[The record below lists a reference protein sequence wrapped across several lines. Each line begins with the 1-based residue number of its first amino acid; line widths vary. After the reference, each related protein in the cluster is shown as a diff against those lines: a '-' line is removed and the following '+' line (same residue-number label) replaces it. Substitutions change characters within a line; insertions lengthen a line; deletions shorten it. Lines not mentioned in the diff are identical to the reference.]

1 MLNILPTVMAVAGS
15 NLPPGSESIQQM
27 IVNGDAIFRAIL
39 APCKIFSAVFVV
51 IQAITFF
58 SDGGLSSIEKMTE
71 NISKVL
77 WAVIIVS
84 MISGTASP
92 ARAFGIYNYAVM
104 VGIDKAIG
112 KAIGDLQ
119 IIDAT
124 AREAPSDARIIKE
137 LDKRSDNCRRIAPQ
151 IYDAANPTGVTN
163 PAFTQCIND
172 LKAYGQQESA
182 NIKNEDARNAL
193 LGALNPANIGAN
205 IGKFFDDIDKIG
217 SNLIDSALG
226 ATFKLIF
233 AGWVEATGYVAD
245 QAVLVSLLAMPI
257 PLTMSLFNP
266 EPLKVWFSSLWAVGI
281 FKICMTILTKSALYL
296 NGIYSFQDQQFTQS
310 ILLAFFA
317 PAIASLMAA
326 GGGIGV
332 MKALGDVA
340 GKTAELVGKVA
351 VKAAS
356 GGAGGAP

>member
-1 MLNILPTVMAVAGS
+1 MLNILPTVMAFAGS

-27 IVNGDAIFRAIL
+27 IIHGDEIFRAIL

-51 IQAITFF
+51 VQAITFF

-84 MISGTASP
+84 MVSGTASP

-104 VGIDKAIG
+104 VGINTGIGNAIDRLG
-112 KAIGDLQ
+112 V
-119 IIDAT
+119 IDAT

-137 LDKRSDNCRRIAPQ
+137 IEKRSDNCRRIAPQ
-151 IYDAANPTGVTN
+151 VYDAANPAGAEN

-172 LKAYGQQESA
+172 LKAHVQQESA
-182 NIKNEDARNAL
+182 NVKNEEARNAL
-193 LGALNPANIGAN
+193 IGAMNPANIGAN

-217 SNLIDSALG
+217 SNIIDSALG

-245 QAVLVSLLAMPI
+245 QAVLISLLAMPI

-281 FKICMTILTKSALYL
+281 FKFCMTILTKSAMYL

-310 ILLAFFA
+310 IFLALFA

-340 GKTAELVGKVA
+340 GKTAEIVTKVA
-351 VKAAS
+351 SKAAS
-356 GGAGGAP
+356 GGAV

>member
-1 MLNILPTVMAVAGS
+1 MLNILPTLIAFGGYKM
-15 NLPPGSESIQQM
+15 PPGSESIQQM
-27 IVNGDAIFRAIL
+27 IVNGDAIFAAIL

-51 IQAITFF
+51 VQAITFF

-71 NISKVL
+71 NFSKVL

-84 MISGTASP
+84 MISGKASP

-104 VGIDKAIG
+104 IAIDAGIGNGIDELG
-112 KAIGDLQ
+112 V
-119 IIDAT
+119 IDT
-124 AREAPSDARIIKE
+124 IAREAPNDAGIMKE
-137 LDKRSDNCRRIAPQ
+137 VQKKSDNCRRIAPQ
-151 IYDAANPTGVTN
+151 VYDAANPAGVVN
-163 PAFTQCIND
+163 PAFIQCRDD
-172 LKAYGQQESA
+172 LTAYIQQESA
-182 NIKNEDARNAL
+182 NIKNAEARNAL
-193 LGALNPANIGAN
+193 LGAMNPANIGAN

-217 SNLIDSALG
+217 SNIIDSALG

-245 QAVLVSLLAMPI
+245 QAVLISLLAMPI

-340 GKTAELVGKVA
+340 GQTAVLVGKVA
-351 VKAAS
+351 SKAAS
-356 GGAGGAP
+356 GGAV

>member
-1 MLNILPTVMAVAGS
+1 MLNILPTVMALPG
-15 NLPPGSESIQQM
+15 LPPGSESIQQM
-27 IVNGDAIFRAIL
+27 IIHGDEIFRAIL
-39 APCKIFSAVFVV
+39 TPCKIFSAVFVV
-51 IQAITFF
+51 VQAIAFF

-104 VGIDKAIG
+104 IAIDTGIGTAIDKVGAI
-112 KAIGDLQ
+112 D
-119 IIDAT
+119 T
-124 AREAPSDARIIKE
+124 VAREAPNDARIIKE
-137 LDKRSDNCRRIAPQ
+137 IEKKSDNCRRIAPQ
-151 IYDAANPTGVTN
+151 VYDAANPAGVEN
-163 PAFTQCIND
+163 PAFTQCLND
-172 LKAYGQQESA
+172 LKAYIQQESA
-182 NIKNEDARNAL
+182 NIKNAEAHRSILDT
-193 LGALNPANIGAN
+193 LNPANLP
-205 IGKFFDDIDKIG
+205 KFFD
-217 SNLIDSALG
+217 NLEKVISGGIDSAFG

-233 AGWVEATGYVAD
+233 AGWVQATGYVAD

-310 ILLAFFA
+310 IMLALFA
-317 PAIASLMAA
+317 PVIASLMAA

-340 GKTAELVGKVA
+340 GKTAELVTKVA

-356 GGAGGAP
+356 GGVA

>member
-1 MLNILPTVMAVAGS
+1 MLPTVIAFAGY

-27 IVNGDAIFRAIL
+27 IINGDAIFRAIL

-51 IQAITFF
+51 VQAIAFF

-104 VGIDKAIG
+104 IAIDASIT
-112 KAIGDLQ
+112 KAIGDLR

-124 AREAPSDARIIKE
+124 AREAPDDAKIVKE
-137 LDKRSDNCRRIAPQ
+137 VERKSNNCRRIAPRV
-151 IYDAANPTGVTN
+151 YDAANPAGVDN
-163 PAFTQCIND
+163 PAFTQCIDD
-172 LKAYGQQESA
+172 LKTYIQQESPR
-182 NIKNEDARNAL
+182 IKNAEARNVAL
-193 LGALNPANIGAN
+193 DAINPANIGAN
-205 IGKFFDDIDKIG
+205 IARLFDNIDKLG
-217 SNLIDSALG
+217 SNLLDSALG

-281 FKICMTILTKSALYL
+281 FKICMTILTQSALYL
-296 NGIYSFQDQQFTQS
+296 NGIYSFQGQQFTQS
-310 ILLAFFA
+310 IMLALFA

-340 GKTAELVGKVA
+340 GQTAALVGKVA
-351 VKAAS
+351 SKAV
-356 GGAGGAP
+356 AGRAA

>member
-1 MLNILPTVMAVAGS
+1 MLNILPTVLAFGGYQM
-15 NLPPGSESIQQM
+15 PPGSESIKQM
-27 IVNGDAIFRAIL
+27 IVNGDAIFAAIL

-58 SDGGLSSIEKMTE
+58 NDGGLSSIEKMTE
-71 NISKVL
+71 NFSKVL

-104 VGIDKAIG
+104 VGIDAGIKDAIG
-112 KAIGDLQ
+112 TLRT
-119 IIDAT
+119 IDAT
-124 AREAPSDARIIKE
+124 AREAPNDARIMKE
-137 LDKRSDNCRRIAPQ
+137 AGKKSDNCRRIAPQ

-163 PAFTQCIND
+163 PAFTQCTND
-172 LKAYGQQESA
+172 LKAYLQQESA
-182 NIKNEDARNAL
+182 NIKNAEAKNSLLDAI
-193 LGALNPANIGAN
+193 NPANIG
-205 IGKFFDDIDKIG
+205 KLFDNVDKMG

-281 FKICMTILTKSALYL
+281 FKICMTILTQSVMYL

-310 ILLAFFA
+310 IFLALFA

-340 GKTAELVGKVA
+340 GQTAVLVGKVA
-351 VKAAS
+351 SKAAS
-356 GGAGGAP
+356 GGAV